1 MTPTNTPMPDGFD
14 PSTAHITAAR
24 DDRMVETGIVSAE
37 DRLELPE
44 NYAVLKIPRDP
55 PHDGTIQRMLR
66 PLLRAL
72 PPDWDV
78 RVLSA
83 IALIDSRP
91 EPDFAIVRED
101 PFCYTTRHPRAGD
114 VGCIIEVANDALLR
128 DEREKARIYARGGIP
143 TYWIVN
149 LVDRW
154 IEVYGE
160 PSGPADVPGYGS
172 LQLYQS
178 GDVVPLTLDE
188 VVVATLRVD
197 ELLP

>member
-1 MTPTNTPMPDGFD
+1 VSPPNTPVPDGSD
-14 PSTAHITAAR
+14 PSAAHFAAAR
-24 DDRMVETGIVSAE
+24 RDRVVETGIVSAE
-37 DRLELPE
+37 DRLELAE
-44 NYAVLKIPRDP
+44 DFAVLKIPRDP

-83 IALIDSRP
+83 VALSDSRP

-101 PFCYTTRHPRAGD
+101 PACYTTRHPRAGD

-154 IEVYGE
+154 VEVYGE

-172 LQLYQS
+172 LQLYQP
-178 GDVVPLTLDE
+178 GDAVPLTLDD

-197 ELLP
+197 ALLP